1 VPTHWIPEPD
11 AKPKV
16 WKVVTVRCETNA
28 GDIVEL
34 EGFWTGT
41 FWRVVGNKNYG
52 TDLSVKMWARKAG
65 SRV

>member
-1 VPTHWIPEPD
+1 M
-11 AKPKV
+11 ACCGQA
-16 WKVVTVRCETNA
+16 VRCETNA

-41 FWRVVGNKNYG
+41 FWRIVGNKNYG